1 MITRRREAPAAGSV
15 RMGPISIFT
24 LVIVLCLA
32 VLAVLSVTTARA
44 DAALAARQ
52 ASFTQDD
59 YANERVAQTFAAEAA
74 DVLATLTPSTAPED
88 AVSALA
94 AAAPELAARTEASA
108 PAGTTV
114 TATTVTGAD
123 ATAGTGATAGTD
135 PTDADAALVLTVAA
149 PSGRTLTATFAVDSG
164 ATLTITSWQPA
175 TTWTEDTTDT
185 LWMGD

>member
-32 VLAVLSVTTARA
+32 VLAVLSITTARA

-59 YANERVAQTFAAEAA
+59 YANERVAQMFAAEAA
-74 DVLATLTPSTAPED
+74 DVLATLAPSTAPED
-88 AVSALA
+88 AASALA

-114 TATTVTGAD
+114 TATIGAGTD
-123 ATAGTGATAGTD
+123 ATAGTGATA
-135 PTDADAALVLTVAA
+135 ADAALVLTVAA

-164 ATLTITSWQPA
+164 AALTITSWQPA

>member
-52 ASFTQDD
+52 ASFTKDD
-59 YANERVAQTFAAEAA
+59 YANERAAQTFAAEAA

-114 TATTVTGAD
+114 TATTGAD

-135 PTDADAALVLTVAA
+135 PTAADAALVLTVAA

>member
-32 VLAVLSVTTARA
+32 VFAVLSVTTARA

-52 ASFTQDD
+52 ASFTQGD
-59 YANERVAQTFAAEAA
+59 YANERTAQTFAAEAA

-88 AVSALA
+88 ALSALA

-114 TATTVTGAD
+114 TATTGAD

-135 PTDADAALVLTVAA
+135 PTVADAALVLTVAA

>member
-59 YANERVAQTFAAEAA
+59 YANERAAQTFAAEAA
-74 DVLATLTPSTAPED
+74 DVLATLTPSAAPED

-114 TATTVTGAD
+114 TATTGAS
-123 ATAGTGATAGTD
+123 ATAGTD
-135 PTDADAALVLTVAA
+135 TPVADAVLVLTVAA

>member
-32 VLAVLSVTTARA
+32 VLAVLSITTARA

-74 DVLATLTPSTAPED
+74 DVLATLAPSTAPED
-88 AVSALA
+88 AAHALA

-114 TATTVTGAD
+114 TATTSAGGD
-123 ATAGTGATAGTD
+123 ATVSTGATA
-135 PTDADAALVLTVAA
+135 ADAALVLTVAA

-164 ATLTITSWQPA
+164 AALTVTSWQPA

>member
-114 TATTVTGAD
+114 TATT
-123 ATAGTGATAGTD
+123 GTGATAGTD
-135 PTDADAALVLTVAA
+135 PTVAGAALVLTVAA

>member
-59 YANERVAQTFAAEAA
+59 YANERAAQTFAAEAA

-114 TATTVTGAD
+114 TATTATGAD
-123 ATAGTGATAGTD
+123 ATAGTD
-135 PTDADAALVLTVAA
+135 PTVADAALVLTVAA

-164 ATLTITSWQPA
+164 ATLTVTSWQPA

>member
-114 TATTVTGAD
+114 TATTGAS

-135 PTDADAALVLTVAA
+135 PTVADAALVLTVAA

-164 ATLTITSWQPA
+164 ATLTVTSWQPA